1 VSRLLC
7 LPRRSRRRPVAYKK
21 TVVALV
27 ADRGSSGLSKPW
39 CNRGQLPI
47 KPISAPAGTF
57 MHARHAQLFFV
68 FFAFQRAHGQRAV
81 RVFFA
86 CNRRAS
92 NGQRAIRAAFVCST
106 RASTRASVFDGAHA
120 FSCGLYKILRKL
132 QSEGPKYFARRG
144 ELFCFPNA
152 E

>member
-1 VSRLLC
+1 MSRLLC
-7 LPRRSRRRPVAYKK
+7 LARRSRRRPVAYKE

-47 KPISAPAGTF
+47 KPSLRRREPLCTHGMRSFFLFSSLSSEPPGSALFAFFSRVIGVPVMGSAPFALLPRVVRAPVLGRAYSTAPTLF
-57 MHARHAQLFFV
+57 HAV
-68 FFAFQRAHGQRAV
+68 F
-81 RVFFA
+81 
-86 CNRRAS
+86 
-92 NGQRAIRAAFVCST
+92 
-106 RASTRASVFDGAHA
+106 
-120 FSCGLYKILRKL
+120 YKILRKL
-132 QSEGPKYFARRG
+132 ESEGPKYFARRG